1 MRIFQW
7 FVTITPYGKDIEP
20 NVPAKEIVMENF
32 KRLSNIVGT
41 DSVGWRYDTIIVD
54 KVHTVDWLINEFSK
68 MAKNLSGYTKTC
80 VISFIDIYK
89 KVERNM
95 PGAAAVSKNDR
106 IYIGSTVV
114 KIAREYGMTI
124 RPCAEGRV
132 PEAYGADCSCLVAV
146 CRGMLYMRQSREAG
160 LMGRCGWI
168 FFNKSRAMIFS
179 EIIYWIKH

>member
-41 DSVGWRYDTIIVD
+41 DSVGWRYDPIIVD
-54 KVHTVDWLINEFSK
+54 KVHTVDWHINEFSK

-89 KVERNM
+89 KVE
-95 PGAAAVSKNDR
+95 DR
-106 IYIGSTVV
+106 KSVV
-114 KIAREYGMTI
+114 
-124 RPCAEGRV
+124 
-132 PEAYGADCSCLVAV
+132 
-146 CRGMLYMRQSREAG
+146 
-160 LMGRCGWI
+160 
-168 FFNKSRAMIFS
+168 
-179 EIIYWIKH
+179 